1 MSIGWRPKGREEVFR
16 ISLPNGDNPRFFCYV
31 PNYVGH
37 FRRHLGK
44 AKKIFCFSL
53 GLHVNLYIMAKLI
66 YTMGEVAAELG
77 ENASAIRY
85 WSNCFEKFI
94 RPQRNAKGNRLYHPD
109 DVETLKQ
116 IQYLLKNQGLTL
128 EGAKQRLTED
138 RRSVDKRV
146 KAIGALKEIRAQL
159 VQVRKAL

>member
-1 MSIGWRPKGREEVFR
+1 
-16 ISLPNGDNPRFFCYV
+16 
-31 PNYVGH
+31 
-37 FRRHLGK
+37 
-44 AKKIFCFSL
+44 
-53 GLHVNLYIMAKLI
+53 MAKLI
-66 YTMGEVAAELG
+66 YTMGEVATELG

-85 WSNCFEKFI
+85 WSNYFEKFI
-94 RPQRNAKGNRLYHPD
+94 RPQRNAKGNRLYHAD

-146 KAIGALKEIRAQL
+146 KAIGVLKEIREQL